1 MSPMNSDAK
10 KTLMWHRVLARDAA
24 ADGKFVY
31 AVRTTGIY
39 CRPSCPSRRPKPDSV
54 EFYPAPAA
62 AERAGFR
69 PCKRCA
75 PHQPDRQRAAML
87 AACRYIDTHCDER
100 LTLKTL
106 GQRVG
111 ASPFHLQR
119 VFKSIVGVSP
129 REYQE
134 ARRIARFKS
143 GVSNGGTVSTA
154 TYDAGFG
161 SSSRLYEKSA
171 QLGMTPARYR
181 NKGTGL
187 EIAFTTFGSP
197 LGAVLVAATERGI
210 CSVSLGANAA
220 QLEGALRAE
229 FSAAAVRRDD
239 DGLRGYARRIARY
252 LAGGKSDFDLPL
264 DIRATA
270 FQRRVWKILQSIPY
284 GTTRSY
290 SEIARRSGKPSAVR
304 AVARAIATNP
314 VALLIPCHRAIRKNG
329 DLAGYRWGVARKAA
343 LLKQESARNPQRTK
357 TRWNPPLN
365 AAERG

>member
-1 MSPMNSDAK
+1 
-10 KTLMWHRVLARDAA
+10 MWRSVLARDAT
-24 ADGKFVY
+24 ADGNFVY

-39 CRPSCPSRRPKPDSV
+39 CRPSCPSRRPKPESV

-87 AACRYIDTHCDER
+87 AACRYIDEHCDER

-106 GQRVG
+106 GRRVG

-119 VFKSIVGVSP
+119 LFKRIVGVSP

-134 ARRIARFKS
+134 ARRIARFKN
-143 GVSNGGTVSTA
+143 GVSNGGTVSGA
-154 TYDAGFG
+154 TFDAGFS

-171 QLGMTPARYR
+171 QFGMTPARYR
-181 NKGTGL
+181 NKGLGL
-187 EIAFTTFGSP
+187 TITFTTFSSP
-197 LGAVLVAATERGI
+197 LGQVLLAATERGV

-220 QLEGALRAE
+220 QLAAALRAE
-229 FSAAAVRRDD
+229 FSAATLVRDD
-239 DGLRGYARRIARY
+239 QRLLRDARRIARY
-252 LAGGKSDFDLPL
+252 LAGSNPDLDLPL

-270 FQRRVWKILQSIPY
+270 FQRKVWNLLCAIPY

-290 SEIARRSGKPSAVR
+290 SDIARRAGSPRAVR

-314 VALLIPCHRAIRKNG
+314 VALLIPCHRAVRKG
-329 DLAGYRWGVARKAA
+329 GELAGYRWGLARKAA
-343 LLKQESARNPQRTK
+343 LLAREKALKP
-357 TRWNPPLN
+357 
-365 AAERG
+365 

>member
-1 MSPMNSDAK
+1 MPHMNSDAK
-10 KTLMWHRVLARDAA
+10 KTLLWRRVLARDAA
-24 ADGKFVY
+24 ADGRFVY

-39 CRPSCPSRRPKPDSV
+39 CRPSCPSRRPRFDSV

-87 AACRYIDTHCDER
+87 AACRYIDAHCDER

-111 ASPFHLQR
+111 SSPFHLQR

-143 GVSNGGTVSTA
+143 GVSNGGTVSSA
-154 TYDAGFG
+154 TFDAGFS

-181 NKGTGL
+181 NKGAGL

-197 LGAVLVAATERGI
+197 LGAVLVAATDRGV
-210 CSVSLGANAA
+210 CSVSLGENAA
-220 QLEGALRAE
+220 QLAAALRAE
-229 FSAAAVRRDD
+229 FSAATLIRDD
-239 DGLRGYARRIARY
+239 KRLLRYARRIARY
-252 LAGGKSDFDLPL
+252 LAGGKPGLDLPL

-270 FQRRVWKILQSIPY
+270 FQRKVWNLLRSIPY
-284 GTTRSY
+284 GTTCSY
-290 SEIARRSGKPSAVR
+290 SDIARRAGTPSAVR

-329 DLAGYRWGVARKAA
+329 ELAGYRWGVARKAA
-343 LLKQESARNPQRTK
+343 LLARESAPK
-357 TRWNPPLN
+357 P
-365 AAERG
+365 

>member
-1 MSPMNSDAK
+1 MPHMNSDAK
-10 KTLMWHRVLARDAA
+10 KTLMWRRVLARDAA

-39 CRPSCPSRRPKPDSV
+39 CRPSCPSRRPKPGSV

-87 AACRYIDTHCDER
+87 AACRYIDAHCDER
-100 LTLKTL
+100 LTLATL
-106 GQRVG
+106 ARRIGS
-111 ASPFHLQR
+111 SPFHLQR
-119 VFKSIVGVSP
+119 VFRSIVGVSP

-143 GVSNGGTVSTA
+143 GVSDGGTVSGA
-154 TYDAGFG
+154 TFDSGFG

-181 NKGTGL
+181 NKGAGI

-197 LGAVLVAATERGI
+197 LGAVLVAATERGV
-210 CSVSLGANAA
+210 CSVSLGANAPR
-220 QLEGALRAE
+220 LEAALRAE
-229 FSAAAVRRDD
+229 FSAAVIKRDGR
-239 DGLRGYARRIARY
+239 GLRDYVRRIARY
-252 LAGGKSDFDLPL
+252 LAGSNPDLDLPL

-270 FQRRVWKILQSIPY
+270 FQRNVWNLLRSIPY

-290 SEIARRSGKPSAVR
+290 SEIARRAGKPRAVR

-314 VALLIPCHRAIRKNG
+314 VALLIPCHRVVGKNG
-329 DLAGYRWGVARKAA
+329 ELAGYRWGVARKAA
-343 LLKQESARNPQRTK
+343 LLARESAPK
-357 TRWNPPLN
+357 P
-365 AAERG
+365 

>member
-1 MSPMNSDAK
+1 MPNMDTGAK
-10 KTLMWHRVLARDAA
+10 RMRMWRSVLARDAT

-39 CRPSCPSRRPKPDSV
+39 CRPSCPSRRPKPGSV

-75 PHQPDRQRAAML
+75 PHQPDHQRAAVL
-87 AACRYIDTHCDER
+87 AACSYIDEHCDER

-106 GQRVG
+106 GRRVG
-111 ASPFHLQR
+111 VSPFHLQR
-119 VFKSIVGVSP
+119 LFRSIVGVSP

-143 GVSNGGTVSTA
+143 GVSNGSTVSGA
-154 TYDAGFG
+154 TFDAGFG

-181 NKGTGL
+181 SKGAGL
-187 EIAFTTFGSP
+187 AMAFTTFRSP
-197 LGAVLVAATERGI
+197 LGAVLVAATDRGV
-210 CSVSLGANAA
+210 CSLRLGANAPA
-220 QLEGALRAE
+220 LEAALRAE
-229 FSAAAVRRDD
+229 FSAAVITRDD
-239 DGLRGYARRIARY
+239 RGLRDYARRIARY
-252 LAGGKSDFDLPL
+252 LAGNKSAIDLPL

-270 FQRRVWKILQSIPY
+270 FQRKVWQLLCAIPY

-290 SEIARRSGKPSAVR
+290 SDIARRAGKPSAVR
-304 AVARAIATNP
+304 AVARAIASNP

-329 DLAGYRWGVARKAA
+329 DLAGYRWGVERKAA
-343 LLKQESARNPQRTK
+343 LLARE
-357 TRWNPPLN
+357 N
-365 AAERG
+365 ALKS

>member
-1 MSPMNSDAK
+1 
-10 KTLMWHRVLARDAA
+10 
-24 ADGKFVY
+24 
-31 AVRTTGIY
+31 
-39 CRPSCPSRRPKPDSV
+39 
-54 EFYPAPAA
+54 
-62 AERAGFR
+62 
-69 PCKRCA
+69 
-75 PHQPDRQRAAML
+75 ML
-87 AACRYIDTHCDER
+87 AACRYIDAHCDER

-106 GQRVG
+106 GRRVG

-143 GVSNGGTVSTA
+143 GVSNGGTVSSA
-154 TYDAGFG
+154 TYDAGFS

-181 NKGTGL
+181 NKGAGL

-197 LGAVLVAATERGI
+197 LGAVLVAATGRGV

-220 QLEGALRAE
+220 RLAAALRAE
-229 FSAAAVRRDD
+229 FSAATLVRDD
-239 DGLRGYARRIARY
+239 KRLLRYARRIARY
-252 LAGGKSDFDLPL
+252 LAGGKPDLDLPL

-270 FQRRVWKILQSIPY
+270 FQRKVWNLLCAIPY

-290 SEIARRSGKPSAVR
+290 SDIARRAGAPRAVR

-314 VALLIPCHRAIRKNG
+314 VALLIPCHRAIRKSG
-329 DLAGYRWGVARKAA
+329 ELAGYRWGVARKAA
-343 LLKQESARNPQRTK
+343 LLAK
-357 TRWNPPLN
+357 
-365 AAERG
+365 ERAFKP